1 MLRSYLWAPVAVSGL
16 ALFAEPAAAQSAS
29 TPDCDLPAGNYVM
42 VFTVK
47 QSCEKFVSTTQE
59 DFAEKLNAIIDL
71 KTPLAINYTNITP
84 AGINVRF
91 NGVLGTLRFVD
102 ATRTLTVN
110 IPDLDYTKT
119 FTGFD
124 RFESIQLFW
133 DELATT
139 DLLERINRQQAAS
152 SPTSPITGVG
162 GLIPTIVSQEFNQN
176 FTDSATSIAAPK
188 ATAASGANINLIGAS
203 LLYGSFTTKDENGLE
218 SDVKVKTLPLSYT
231 FRNDI
236 DPRRQLALN
245 AYITQV
251 DISGASLTSGGVG
264 VSYRFPM
271 NDNWTLV
278 PSARLSSLKSDDLA
292 TDAGASAASV
302 TSVYVWQA
310 GKFNVAMGN
319 MLSYN
324 SSVKLGSGQYAS
336 DPGITNTSLRNGLLF
351 SQPVRLGGKRLSM
364 EYSLVDTRCVSGT
377 KPYVDNYQEVGVTVG
392 TNKDA
397 FSSRS
402 FVRGGVTFVNGRGN
416 RGFTLN
422 IGYWF

>member
-1 MLRSYLWAPVAVSGL
+1 
-16 ALFAEPAAAQSAS
+16 
-29 TPDCDLPAGNYVM
+29 
-42 VFTVK
+42 
-47 QSCEKFVSTTQE
+47 
-59 DFAEKLNAIIDL
+59 
-71 KTPLAINYTNITP
+71 
-84 AGINVRF
+84 
-91 NGVLGTLRFVD
+91 
-102 ATRTLTVN
+102 
-110 IPDLDYTKT
+110 
-119 FTGFD
+119 
-124 RFESIQLFW
+124 
-133 DELATT
+133 
-139 DLLERINRQQAAS
+139 
-152 SPTSPITGVG
+152 
-162 GLIPTIVSQEFNQN
+162 
-176 FTDSATSIAAPK
+176 
-188 ATAASGANINLIGAS
+188 
-203 LLYGSFTTKDENGLE
+203 
-218 SDVKVKTLPLSYT
+218 VKVKTLPLSYT

-292 TDAGASAASV
+292 TDAGAYAASV

-364 EYSLVDTRCVSGT
+364 EYSLVDTRYVSGT